1 MHWFKQYEDPAPP
14 KTFME
19 KFLAG
24 RDDPK
29 QVASF

>member
-1 MHWFKQYEDPAPP
+1 MHWFKQYTDPP
-14 KTFME
+14 KPVTFME